1 MASAQRRSGT
11 RGRPPPKRW
20 VFTRTGSSG
29 ARTAQSASEMR
40 NPVVVRLLGVRARA
54 RFVGCSDV
62 CIPESIPGYSDRLL
76 VATSLGGY
84 AWNDAGHI
92 WYSTLRQLWPRANF
106 QDCADVSY
114 QVAGTLFGSASTQQQ
129 A

>member
-20 VFTRTGSSG
+20 VCTRTGSSG
-29 ARTAQSASEMR
+29 ARTVQSASEMR

-76 VATSLGGY
+76 ADGRSVK
-84 AWNDAGHI
+84 GHD
-92 WYSTLRQLWPRANF
+92 LLEGEWPWREHP
-106 QDCADVSY
+106 
-114 QVAGTLFGSASTQQQ
+114 LEP
-129 A
+129 